1 MTDDNSYPLSMAPEV
16 VLLSRIADQL
26 RVPRPQ
32 FSETESY
39 WVFYELHVAVDAELV
54 SEAVRN
60 EDRQDELMTNLYYDV
75 IASEYFKFY
84 TRN

>member
-32 FSETESY
+32 FSEPE
-39 WVFYELHVAVDAELV
+39 FYELHVAVDAELV